1 LFFWEEELV
10 RWRLLEDEEA
20 EIVKLVS
27 DLGEDDEG
35 LQVAL
40 GVVRKKMRVPP
51 AGRGEERGEL
61 PGYGEGGGSVGVL
74 GGPALQERQTRPS
87 ARVMRRERA
96 GERAALR
103 EVTAG
108 AGEA

>member
-1 LFFWEEELV
+1 M

-20 EIVKLVS
+20 EILKLVGE
-27 DLGEDDEG
+27 LGEDDEG

-87 ARVMRRERA
+87 VSVFQ
-96 GERAALR
+96 G
-103 EVTAG
+103 
-108 AGEA
+108 